1 MKRTI
6 FLLALAI
13 VTSAAFAQKGKVT
26 TAQSLKEAGKI
37 KEAFETIEKTVDE
50 ANPKSAKTIP
60 WAKTWEVRGEIYQAI
75 AVLKQYVH
83 HYLALPAIPL

>member
-6 FLLALAI
+6 ILLAIAI
-13 VTSAAFAQKGKVT
+13 VSSTAFAQKGKVT

-37 KEAFETIEKTVDE
+37 KEAFETIESTVDPSNQKAE
-50 ANPKSAKTIP
+50 KSIP

-75 AVLKQYVH
+75 GQSTDAD
-83 HYLALPAIPL
+83 I